1 MKSSLV
7 LLPLII
13 LSGCASVPK
22 SVDELRT
29 AGKAKSSFCSNKPFH
44 ETVKLIE
51 HQLSKCFAHGKQE
64 VYGGTSDTF
73 IEKNGA
79 DSELVTLASV
89 AHVNWNRFYQTIVD
103 VSSDH
108 NCPVFVEAY
117 GMSSNWSKT
126 TVLVQDWVS
135 GKNLDKCD

>member
-1 MKSSLV
+1 MKSSLI
-7 LLPLII
+7 LIPLIF
-13 LSGCASVPK
+13 LSGCASVPH

-29 AGKAKSSFCSNKPFH
+29 AGKAKSIFCSNKPFN
-44 ETVKLIE
+44 ETVELIE
-51 HQLSKCFAHGKQE
+51 QQLSKCFAHGMQE

-79 DSELVTLASV
+79 DSKLVTLASV

-103 VSSDH
+103 ISSNN

-126 TVLVQDWVS
+126 TVLVEDWVN

>member
-29 AGKAKSSFCSNKPFH
+29 AGKAKSSFCSNKPFN

-103 VSSDH
+103 VSSDN